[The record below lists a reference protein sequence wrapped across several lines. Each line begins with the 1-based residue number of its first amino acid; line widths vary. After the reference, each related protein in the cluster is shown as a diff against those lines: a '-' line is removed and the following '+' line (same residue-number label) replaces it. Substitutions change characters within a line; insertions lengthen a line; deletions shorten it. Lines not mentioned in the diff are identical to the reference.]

1 MPVVADRSARPR
13 VVGDLMPAVMLVV
26 VVGASLVILC
36 HLAVVLWL
44 SWTNGSPGDPD
55 LTYTAQNFVEVFSDP
70 RTFAVLLDTVAFSLV
85 ALAVALAFGIPVAW
99 LAERTD
105 FPAKTL
111 LFTLMAVG
119 LLIPGF
125 AAAMGWLFLLH
136 PRIGLLNQFLMSSF
150 HLASPPLDISTVA
163 GMGWVQGLNL
173 APLAFI
179 MTAAVFRSMDPTLEE
194 AAQMHGAGQLTV
206 LRRITVPLAWP
217 GILAAAIYIFM
228 TAFAA
233 FDVPA
238 IIGWGNRIFTFT
250 TYLYLL
256 LNPQDV
262 LPSYGMGAA
271 LSTVAMAIAAL
282 TSWWYGAM
290 QQRSRRF
297 AVVSGRAYRPRIV
310 RLGRR
315 RLAAWGFVGVYLVLG
330 KVLPIAL
337 LGRSSLL

>member
-1 MPVVADRSARPR
+1 MAGLVPAMTTGNVVPTLTNKRHRDLGDAMPVV
-13 VVGDLMPAVMLVV
+13 MLLLVI
-26 VVGASLVILC
+26 GASLVILSL
-36 HLAVVLWL
+36 LAVVLWL
-44 SWTNGSPGDPD
+44 AWTNGSPGDSD
-55 LTYTAQNFVEVFSDP
+55 LTYTAQNFVEVFADA
-70 RTFAVLLDTVAFSLV
+70 RTFTVLIDTVDFSLIS
-85 ALAVALAFGIPVAW
+85 LAVALAFGIPAAW

-136 PRIGLLNQFLMSSF
+136 PRIGLLNQLLMSSF
-150 HLASPPLDISTVA
+150 HLAGAPLNINTIA

-179 MTAAVFRSMDPTLEE
+179 MTAAVFRSMDPSLEE
-194 AAQMHGAGQLTV
+194 AAQMHGAGPFTV
-206 LRRITVPLAWP
+206 LRRITVRLAWP

-256 LNPQDV
+256 LNPQDS
-262 LPSYGMGAA
+262 LP
-271 LSTVAMAIAAL
+271 
-282 TSWWYGAM
+282 
-290 QQRSRRF
+290 R
-297 AVVSGRAYRPRIV
+297 
-310 RLGRR
+310 
-315 RLAAWGFVGVYLVLG
+315 
-330 KVLPIAL
+330 
-337 LGRSSLL
+337 